1 MTLSIAEQLLSTEG
15 SVENMHTGD
24 REKIVHARLALF
36 KSKKTGLIG
45 VLFLNAGHR
54 LPSFNSTS
62 TNGTLHVLWGRDANN
77 VALRAAGEPRVK
89 GKILVAILRSPTESF
104 FDMLPKVYPRDII
117 VQPNGDKGA

>member
-1 MTLSIAEQLLSTEG
+1 
-15 SVENMHTGD
+15 MHTGH
-24 REKIVHARLALF
+24 REKMVQARLALF
-36 KSKKTGLIG
+36 RNKKTGLIG

-77 VALRAAGEPRVK
+77 VALSAAGEPRVK
-89 GKILVAILRSPTESF
+89 GKILAAMLRSPSESF

-117 VQPNGDKGA
+117 LQPNGDKGA